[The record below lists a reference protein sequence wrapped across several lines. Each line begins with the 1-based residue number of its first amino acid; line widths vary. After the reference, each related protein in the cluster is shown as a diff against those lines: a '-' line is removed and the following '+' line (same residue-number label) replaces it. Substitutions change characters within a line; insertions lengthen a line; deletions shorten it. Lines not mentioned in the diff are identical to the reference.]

1 MIGRVP
7 SPSTVVVKVRL
18 LFSSMARW
26 KPTMSG
32 RAHRIGRQRIH
43 EPLP

>member
-1 MIGRVP
+1 MIGRLP
-7 SPSTVVVKVRL
+7 TPSTVVLTACL
-18 LFSSMARW
+18 LSTSMARW
-26 KPTMSG
+26 KPTMRG